1 MPILLAGTTEFVH
14 IEQVS
19 TLFKFP
25 LGQVLL
31 YMIYGK
37 QELYFLELFACKFV
51 SGLCYWKVVWPSSPY
66 LHVPFPLLLNR
77 LV

>member
-19 TLFKFP
+19 ALFKFR

-31 YMIYGK
+31 YIYIH
-37 QELYFLELFACKFV
+37 ELMVIVQLLFL
-51 SGLCYWKVVWPSSPY
+51 
-66 LHVPFPLLLNR
+66 FPPCER
-77 LV
+77 PDKKIM

>member
-19 TLFKFP
+19 ALFKFR

-31 YMIYGK
+31 YIARSAEIVNLK
-37 QELYFLELFACKFV
+37 A
-51 SGLCYWKVVWPSSPY
+51 
-66 LHVPFPLLLNR
+66 
-77 LV
+77 

>member
-19 TLFKFP
+19 ALFKFR

-31 YMIYGK
+31 YCDDDKM
-37 QELYFLELFACKFV
+37 YFKIWADL
-51 SGLCYWKVVWPSSPY
+51 PI
-66 LHVPFPLLLNR
+66 LHLSEY
-77 LV
+77 